1 MNEYK
6 NHPLYK
12 KHNMDSALGSVWDFY
27 KTNFLPLFVVSLV
40 MSLILQYATTMVN
53 MQELQEMSDITAI
66 IEKMKEM
73 IVPVLII
80 SLASMLFTTIL
91 QHYIIYKPIDSGYSI
106 LDSLLKSLKYFFP
119 FLVIMIL
126 LSFFGAIALVAGVIA
141 LIIGALFAIVYI
153 MLLYLFILPLLMI
166 EGPNIGNT
174 ISRTFTLA
182 HRNFWSNIGMVAVF
196 LIILI
201 VISIVLSALIM
212 IPFSGNMIKSI
223 LDPTNAVK
231 PDFSGNPL
239 FIILSSVV
247 NALTLP
253 LIPIFACIMYFNA
266 RAGEDE
272 IMNKP
277 QEPTEYRPS
286 IEDLYSRPKD
296 DVDK

>member
-1 MNEYK
+1 
-6 NHPLYK
+6 
-12 KHNMDSALGSVWDFY
+12 MDSAMGSVWDFY
-27 KTNFLPLFVVSLV
+27 KTNFLSLLVVSLV

-80 SLASMLFTTIL
+80 SLVSMLFTTIL
-91 QHYIIYKPIDSGYSI
+91 QHYIIYKPIDSGHGI
-106 LDSLLKSLKYFFP
+106 FDSLLKSLKYFFP
-119 FLVIMIL
+119 FLIIMIL

-141 LIIGALFAIVYI
+141 LIIGALFAIIYI
-153 MLLYLFILPLLMI
+153 LLLYLFILPLLII

-201 VISIVLSALIM
+201 VISIVLSALVM

-223 LDPTNAVK
+223 LDPANAVK
-231 PDFSGNPL
+231 PDFSVNPL

-272 IMNKP
+272 IVNKP
-277 QEPTEYRPS
+277 LEPAEYRPS

-296 DVDK
+296 DADK